1 MRTYDITLT
10 ITPQTIVW
18 PGDSPVKI
26 TKTSS
31 IASGDN
37 ANVSEISMSC
47 HTGTHVDA
55 PDHFLNNGITV
66 DDLSLDLLVGRAYV
80 LHLPNV
86 SMITASVLMQ
96 AEIPPRTR
104 RLLFKTRN
112 SDLWANGNTEFQ
124 TDFVALSVDAA
135 ELLVDRNVK
144 LVGIDYLSIAPYK
157 MGTPVHTILLN
168 AGVVV
173 LEGLDLS
180 KVSQGRYTLHCL
192 PLKLGGAEGSPDAG
206 GTCGGVDPSVLVV

>member
-10 ITPQTIVW
+10 VSPQSIVW
-18 PGDSPVKI
+18 PGDTPVVIKH
-26 TKTSS
+26 TSS

-55 PDHFLNNGITV
+55 PNHFLNNGVTV

-80 LHLPNV
+80 LHLPDV

-96 AEIPPRTR
+96 ADIPPRTR

-112 SDLWANGNTEFQ
+112 SDLWANGNKEFQ

-144 LVGIDYLSIAPYK
+144 VVGIDYLSIAPYK

-173 LEGLDLS
+173 IEGLDLS

-192 PLKLGGAEGSPDAG
+192 PLKLGGADGAPTRA
-206 GTCGGVDPSVLVV
+206 VLVGV

>member
-10 ITPQTIVW
+10 INPQSIVW
-18 PGDSPVKI
+18 PGDPPVRI
-26 TKTSS
+26 THTSS
-31 IASGDN
+31 IAAGDN

-55 PDHFLNNGITV
+55 PDHFLNNGIKV
-66 DDLSLDLLVGRAYV
+66 EDLSLDLLVGRAYV
-80 LHLPNV
+80 LDLPDV
-86 SMITASVLMQ
+86 SMITASVLMH

-112 SDLWANGNTEFQ
+112 SLLWANGNMEFQ
-124 TDFVALSVDAA
+124 TDFVGLSVDAA

-144 LVGIDYLSIAPYK
+144 VVGIDYLSIAPYK
-157 MGTPVHTILLN
+157 MSSPVHSILLS

-173 LEGLDLS
+173 IEGLDLS

-192 PLKLGGAEGSPDAG
+192 PLKLGGVEGAPTRAILV
-206 GTCGGVDPSVLVV
+206 GV

>member
-10 ITPQTIVW
+10 ISPQMIVW
-18 PGDSPVKI
+18 PGDPSVSIERIRSI
-26 TKTSS
+26 T
-31 IASGDN
+31 SGAN
-37 ANVSEISMSC
+37 SNVSQMTMSC

-55 PDHFLNNGITV
+55 PDHFLNNGKTV
-66 DDLSLDLLVGRAYV
+66 ESLSIDLLVGRAYV
-80 LHLPNV
+80 LYLPDV
-86 SMITASVLMQ
+86 SLITAATLMH
-96 AEIPPRTR
+96 ADIPPRTR

-112 SDLWANGNTEFQ
+112 SEYWSKDNNHEFH
-124 TDFVALSVDAA
+124 TDFVGLSVDAA

-157 MGTPVHTILLN
+157 MSTPVHTILLN

-173 LEGLDLS
+173 IEGLDLS

-192 PLKLGGAEGSPDAG
+192 PLKLGGAEGAP
-206 GTCGGVDPSVLVV
+206 TRCILVGV

>member
-10 ITPQTIVW
+10 IIPEMIVW
-18 PGDSPVKI
+18 PGDPPVKMQRL
-26 TKTSS
+26 SS
-31 IASGDN
+31 INAGDN
-37 ANVSEISMSC
+37 ANVTQVSMSC

-55 PDHFLNNGITV
+55 PDHFLNNGKTV
-66 DDLSLDLLVGRAYV
+66 ESLSLDLMVGRAYV

-86 SMITASVLMQ
+86 NLITASILMD
-96 AEIPPRTR
+96 ADIPPRTR

-112 SDLWANGNTEFQ
+112 SEYWANGNREFQ
-124 TDFVALSVDAA
+124 TDFVGLSVDAA

-157 MGTPVHTILLN
+157 QGKPVHTILLD
-168 AGVVV
+168 AGMVVI
-173 LEGLDLS
+173 EGLDLS

-192 PLKLGGAEGSPDAG
+192 PLKLGGAEGAPTRAILV
-206 GTCGGVDPSVLVV
+206 GV

>member
-10 ITPQTIVW
+10 ITPQMTVW
-18 PGDSPVKI
+18 PGDPSVNI
-26 TKTSS
+26 QRISS

-37 ANVSEISMSC
+37 SNVSQMTMSC

-55 PDHFLNNGITV
+55 PDHFLNNGKTV
-66 DDLSLDLLVGRAYV
+66 EGLSLDLLVGRAYV
-80 LHLPNV
+80 LHLPDV

-96 AEIPPRTR
+96 ADIPPRTR

-112 SDLWANGNTEFQ
+112 SEYWTKGNGEFH
-124 TDFVALSVDAA
+124 TDFVGLSVDAA

-157 MGTPVHTILLN
+157 MSAPVHTILLD
-168 AGVVV
+168 AGIVVI
-173 LEGLDLS
+173 EGLDLS

-192 PLKLGGAEGSPDAG
+192 PLKLAGADGAP
-206 GTCGGVDPSVLVV
+206 TRCILVGV

>member
-10 ITPQTIVW
+10 ITPQSIVW
-18 PGDSPVKI
+18 PGDPPVI
-26 TKTSS
+26 MERTSS

-37 ANVSEISMSC
+37 SNVSHIRMSC

-55 PDHFLNNGITV
+55 PDHFLNNGKTV
-66 DDLSLDLLVGRAYV
+66 EALSLDLLVGRAYV
-80 LHLPNV
+80 LHLPDVNL
-86 SMITASVLMQ
+86 ITASVLMQ
-96 AEIPPRTR
+96 ADIPPRTR

-112 SDLWANGNTEFQ
+112 SEYWEKGSSEFH
-124 TDFVALSVDAA
+124 TDFVGLSVDAA

-173 LEGLDLS
+173 IEGLDLS
-180 KVSQGRYTLHCL
+180 QVSQGRYTLHCL
-192 PLKLGGAEGSPDAG
+192 PLKLGGADGAPTRAILV
-206 GTCGGVDPSVLVV
+206 GV

>member
-10 ITPQTIVW
+10 ITPQMIVW
-18 PGDSPVKI
+18 PGDSPVI
-26 TKTSS
+26 MERTSS
-31 IASGDN
+31 IASGDHS
-37 ANVSEISMSC
+37 NVSQITMSC

-55 PDHFLNNGITV
+55 PHHFLDNGKTV
-66 DDLSLDLLVGRAYV
+66 EGLSLELLVGRAYV
-80 LHLPNV
+80 LHLPDVNL
-86 SMITASVLMQ
+86 ITASVLMQ
-96 AEIPPRTR
+96 ADIPPRTR

-112 SDLWANGNTEFQ
+112 SENWSKGNSEFQ
-124 TDFVALSVDAA
+124 ADFVGLSVDAA

-173 LEGLDLS
+173 IEGLDLS
-180 KVSQGRYTLHCL
+180 QVSQGRYTLHCL
-192 PLKLGGAEGSPDAG
+192 PLKLGGADGAPTRAILV
-206 GTCGGVDPSVLVV
+206 GV

>member
-10 ITPQTIVW
+10 ITPQSIVW
-18 PGDSPVKI
+18 PGDSPVVIKN
-26 TKTSS
+26 TSS
-31 IASGDN
+31 IALGDN
-37 ANVSEISMSC
+37 SNVSEVTMSC

-66 DDLSLDLLVGRAYV
+66 DCLSLDLLVGRAYV
-80 LHLPNV
+80 LYLPDVNT
-86 SMITASVLMQ
+86 ITASVLMQ
-96 AEIPPRTR
+96 ADIPPRTR

-112 SDLWANGNTEFQ
+112 SQLWADGTKEFQ
-124 TDFVALSVDAA
+124 SDFVSLSVDAA

-157 MGTPVHTILLN
+157 MGTPVHSILLS

-173 LEGLDLS
+173 IEGLDLS
-180 KVSQGRYTLHCL
+180 GVSQGRYTLHCL
-192 PLKLGGAEGSPDAG
+192 PLKLGGVEGAPTRAILV
-206 GTCGGVDPSVLVV
+206 GV

>member
-18 PGDSPVKI
+18 PGDSPVVIKH
-26 TKTSS
+26 TSS
-31 IASGDN
+31 IASGDS
-37 ANVSEISMSC
+37 ANVSEITMSC
-47 HTGTHVDA
+47 HAGTHVDA

-66 DDLSLDLLVGRAYV
+66 NDLSLDLLVGRAYV
-80 LHLPNV
+80 LHLPDV

-96 AEIPPRTR
+96 ADIPPRTR

-112 SDLWANGNTEFQ
+112 SDYWANGNKEFQ
-124 TDFVALSVDAA
+124 SDFVALSVDAA

-173 LEGLDLS
+173 IEGLDLS
-180 KVSQGRYTLHCL
+180 QVSQGRYNLHCL
-192 PLKLGGAEGSPDAG
+192 PLKLGGADGAPTRAILV
-206 GTCGGVDPSVLVV
+206 GV

>member
-10 ITPQTIVW
+10 IIPEMIVW
-18 PGDSPVKI
+18 PGDPPVKMQRL
-26 TKTSS
+26 SS
-31 IASGDN
+31 IDAGDN
-37 ANVSEISMSC
+37 ANVTQVSMSC

-55 PDHFLNNGITV
+55 PDHFLNNGKTV
-66 DDLSLDLLVGRAYV
+66 ESLSLDLMVGRAYV

-86 SMITASVLMQ
+86 NLITASILMD
-96 AEIPPRTR
+96 ADIPPRTR

-112 SDLWANGNTEFQ
+112 SEYWANGNREFQ
-124 TDFVALSVDAA
+124 TDFVGLSVDAA

-157 MGTPVHTILLN
+157 QGKPVHTILLD
-168 AGVVV
+168 AGMVVI
-173 LEGLDLS
+173 EGLDLS

-192 PLKLGGAEGSPDAG
+192 PLKLGGAEGAPTRAILV
-206 GTCGGVDPSVLVV
+206 GV